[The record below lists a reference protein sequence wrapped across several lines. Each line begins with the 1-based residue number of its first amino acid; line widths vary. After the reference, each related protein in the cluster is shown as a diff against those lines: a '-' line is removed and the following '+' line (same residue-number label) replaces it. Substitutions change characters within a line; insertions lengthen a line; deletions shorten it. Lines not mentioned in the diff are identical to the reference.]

1 MELRHLASQVEQICK
16 EVGDWMLEQRVSPEA
31 IETKSL
37 NNFVSFVDKTA
48 EEKLVQRLG
57 ELVPEAG
64 FIAEEGT
71 GVRNNEGYNWIID
84 PLDGTTNF
92 LHGIPVFCISIALQQ
107 QHDLVLGVIHD
118 PNRNETYS
126 AVKGEG
132 SQLNGN
138 PIFVSKTTQ
147 LEDALLATGF
157 PYDDFGKQT
166 EYLQLL
172 GFITKNTRGVRR
184 LGSAALDLA
193 YVACGRC
200 DLFYEYAL
208 NPWDVAAGILLVQE
222 AGGKVSNFAGEDDA
236 LFGEDI
242 LASNGNTH
250 QQMLNAVSR
259 YFK

>member
-1 MELRHLASQVEQICK
+1 MEPNQLVSQVEELCV
-16 EVGDWMLEQRVSPEA
+16 EVGKWMLEQRVSPEA

-48 EEKLVQRLG
+48 EEKLVNILHD
-57 ELVPEAG
+57 LAPKAG

-71 GVRNNEGYNWIID
+71 GTPNKNGCNWIID

-92 LHGIPVFCISIALQQ
+92 LHGIPVFCISIALEIN
-107 QHDLVLGVIHD
+107 HELVLGVIHD

-126 AVKGEG
+126 AVKKGG
-132 SQLNGN
+132 SKCNGH
-138 PIFVSKTTQ
+138 PISVSKTLQ

-157 PYDDFGKQT
+157 PYDDFGKQE
-166 EYLQLL
+166 EYLKLL
-172 GFITKNTRGVRR
+172 GEITKRTRGVRR

-208 NPWDVAAGILLVQE
+208 NPWDVAAGILLVRE
-222 AGGKVSNFAGEDDA
+222 AGGSVSNFAGEDDA
-236 LFGEDI
+236 LFGDHI
-242 LASNGNTH
+242 LASNTH
-250 QQMLNAVSR
+250 THPEMLEAIQR
-259 YFK
+259 YF